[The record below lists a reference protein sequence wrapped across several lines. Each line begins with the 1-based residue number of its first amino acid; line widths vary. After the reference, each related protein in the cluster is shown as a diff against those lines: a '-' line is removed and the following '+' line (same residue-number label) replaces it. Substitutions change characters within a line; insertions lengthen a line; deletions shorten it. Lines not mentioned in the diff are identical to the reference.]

1 MAITHVSQLQVG
13 ANNSGSYPI
22 TALLAGGGTS
32 AVPETT
38 ATAGKNFVGYYTKS
52 TATTGDSRGT
62 YLKHKLDGTSGV
74 GNYGD
79 TLRAYTVVGG
89 TGYASATGM
98 HATCEVAAAGS
109 ITGLGVGLR
118 ASLSVKSTVTQGTLA
133 GLLVDIQN
141 TVAVTATEM
150 SCLRISDSSA
160 GGASG
165 TKAPYFAILDGVDTS
180 ALFVNNTVGAASKG
194 LKIKV
199 NGTDYYILLNSAT
212 S

>member
-1 MAITHVSQLQVG
+1 
-13 ANNSGSYPI
+13 
-22 TALLAGGGTS
+22 
-32 AVPETT
+32 
-38 ATAGKNFVGYYTKS
+38 
-52 TATTGDSRGT
+52 
-62 YLKHKLDGTSGV
+62 
-74 GNYGD
+74 
-79 TLRAYTVVGG
+79 
-89 TGYASATGM
+89 
-98 HATCEVAAAGS
+98 
-109 ITGLGVGLR
+109 
-118 ASLSVKSTVTQGTLA
+118 VKSTVTQGTLA